1 MIVGARDIA
10 GELAGQGLP
19 VYAYRFSYVAESVKT
34 PGAQHASDI
43 PFFFDTQAIKYGAAT
58 TPRDNA
64 MGTAIS
70 DYLVNFAKTGNPN
83 GTRLPEWPRYAARAD
98 VLMDF
103 AANGTPRAVKD
114 PLNPAKP

>member
-1 MIVGARDIA
+1 VKAGAGA
-10 GELAGQGLP
+10 G
-19 VYAYRFSYVAESVKT
+19 
-34 PGAQHASDI
+34 HASDI

-64 MGTAIS
+64 MGAAIS

-83 GTRLPEWPRYAARAD
+83 GSALPQWPRYDPQAD

-103 AANGTPRAVKD
+103 ALDGKARALRD
-114 PLNPAKP
+114 PLTVGK